1 MNLVPRVLKC
11 WFPVANITPRTE
23 LKCPTYFRLP
33 LGILVTIE
41 KKTIEQRTIWER
53 SWGRDIQFDLILDL
67 IVKIERESV
76 VVHCTTLHSEFY
88 LLSVQTRPK
97 RKPFSFACLNQPP
110 RIKRIRQIFFF
121 WQNDLIQNS
130 CAIASWLPYLT
141 ILARE
146 YIYKKQ
152 YYFLWLRSS
161 FDLRPGYFICSSS
174 KICLSLDM
182 DILFVD

>member
-11 WFPVANITPRTE
+11 WFPVANITPADRIE
-23 LKCPTYFRLP
+23 VPY
-33 LGILVTIE
+33 ILQATTWNSSNDR

-53 SWGRDIQFDLILDL
+53 SRGRDIQFDLILDL

-76 VVHCTTLHSEFY
+76 VVDCTTLHSEFY

-97 RKPFSFACLNQPP
+97 RKPFSFACLNQPS

-130 CAIASWLPYLT
+130 CAIVSWLPYLT

-161 FDLRPGYFICSSS
+161 FDLRPGYFICFSS
-174 KICLSLDM
+174 KICQSLDM